1 MVIAT
6 GDVEVRTDFE
16 GTILSKGKV
25 TVSPAKANI
34 TLCKNQNQLAKLIA
48 GGTCH
53 KSGKDYLLKDYLTDS
68 EKYLGREVEMVSSD
82 NRIRLEQ
89 LVVYTNWSKK

>member
-6 GDVEVRTDFE
+6 GDVEVQTDFE

-34 TLCKNQNQLAKLIA
+34 TLCKNQNQLAKLSQA
-48 GGTCH
+48 VPV
-53 KSGKDYLLKDYLTDS
+53 KRV
-68 EKYLGREVEMVSSD
+68 EK
-82 NRIRLEQ
+82 IIC
-89 LVVYTNWSKK
+89 